1 MGKYTVV
8 PKQWRSQYNTNTRSP
23 LCIGFPGDV
32 LPCTA
37 AMSSHIDRNLA
48 ASIRYSPWRC

>member
-8 PKQWRSQYNTNTRSP
+8 HTQRRSQYNTNTRSS

-48 ASIRYSPWRC
+48 ASIKYSLWRC